1 MINPKGVVIH
11 HIAHTTWGFDET
23 RSYHINERGWKDIGY
38 NFFVEKDGTI
48 KVGRGFEQGA
58 HVSGH
63 NHELLGYGFAGNF
76 EVSPPTK
83 AQYHSAAKHIA
94 LLLAK
99 YGLTEDDIT
108 KHSDYSNT
116 LCPGKFFDMVYF
128 KTLVKG
134 LLPTAKDLMYLTDN
148 MIINS
153 PEYWLDKTDEPLPVW
168 AGMALAARIL
178 KIIKEE
184 K

>member
-38 NFFVEKDGTI
+38 NFFVEKDGTV

-76 EVSPPTK
+76 EVEYPTK
-83 AQYHSAAKHIA
+83 AQYYGAARHMA
-94 LLLAK
+94 LVMAK
-99 YGLTEDDIT
+99 FNLTEKDIH
-108 KHSDYSNT
+108 KHSEYAST
-116 LCPGKFFDMVYF
+116 ACPGKNFDMKYF
-128 KTLVKG
+128 KTLVKD
-134 LLPTAKDLMYLTDN
+134 LLPFAKDLNYLQEQGIVNT
-148 MIINS
+148 
-153 PEYWLDKTDEPLPVW
+153 PEYWISKQDEPMPVW
-168 AGMALAARIL
+168 ASMALFARIL
-178 KIIKEE
+178 KIIKEG